1 MAFHQPHPVFSV
13 VIPAFNEEEG
23 ILPIVQRVLSL
34 RPQLA
39 ASGLEGPEVIV
50 VDDGSR
56 DRTAQLVGTLP
67 EVRVIRHGENRGYGA
82 ALKSGMTAAR
92 GDLIAFLD
100 ADGTYPPESFPILWQ
115 AALDGADV
123 VVGSRMADE
132 FSAMPLT
139 RRLGNRLFA
148 GLVTLLG
155 NRRVRDSASGMRVI
169 RRQALRRLE
178 PLPDGLHFTPIMS
191 LRAMHEGLTL
201 VEVPIPYA
209 ERVGRSKLSVGRDGL
224 RYLRSIVWT
233 ALSYNPVRVLGGLGV
248 AGVAV
253 ATLVGLGLAAARLS
267 GVTTLGPWG
276 VAAVFAALVA
286 GVGGVSLFGLGA
298 TFNYLLALLRNRDG
312 APPHPEKSDDSCLPQ
327 GTSPHVLRDLRGER
341 IRYGLFGK
349 PLFARPL
356 ERHFG
361 WAGLAAGAAGSVLA
375 AGSLVLGLYG
385 WAIDRLWLYLVGSAL
400 LILVGVQ
407 LVVSWILMQT
417 LQEVADRD
425 RDRGPVDEQSA
436 RP

>member
-1 MAFHQPHPVFSV
+1 VTPTLSV
-13 VIPAFNEEEG
+13 VIPAFNEEQG
-23 ILPIVQRVLSL
+23 ILPIIQRVLSL

-39 ASGLEGPEVIV
+39 AAGLDGPEVIV

-56 DRTAQLVGTLP
+56 DRTAELLSGVP

-82 ALKSGMTAAR
+82 ALKSGMTAAH

-100 ADGTYPPESFPILWQ
+100 ADGTYPPESFPALCA
-115 AALDGADV
+115 AALAGADI

-132 FSAMPLT
+132 NSAMPLS
-139 RRLGNRLFA
+139 RRLGNRVFA
-148 GLVTLLG
+148 NLVTLLG

-169 RRQALRRLE
+169 RREALPRLE

-191 LRAMHEGLTL
+191 LRAMHEGLTM

-209 ERVGRSKLSVGRDGL
+209 ERVGRSKLSVARDGM

-233 ALSYNPVRVLGGLGV
+233 ALSYNPVRVLGGIGL
-248 AGVAV
+248 AGVAFAIAV
-253 ATLVGLGLAAARLS
+253 GAALVAARLN

-276 VAAVFAALVA
+276 VSAVFAALVA

-298 TFNYLLALLRNRDG
+298 TFNYLLALLRRE
-312 APPHPEKSDDSCLPQ
+312 P
-327 GTSPHVLRDLRGER
+327 
-341 IRYGLFGK
+341 IRYGLFGT
-349 PLFARPL
+349 PLFAQPL

-361 WAGLAAGAAGSVLA
+361 WIGLLSAFAGGVLA
-375 AGSLVLGLYG
+375 VVSLVLGGYG
-385 WAIDRLWLYLVGSAL
+385 WPIDRLWLYLVGSAL

-407 LVVSWILMQT
+407 LLVSWILMET
-417 LQEVADRD
+417 LREVAGREF
-425 RDRGPVDEQSA
+425 VKETETK
-436 RP
+436 

>member
-1 MAFHQPHPVFSV
+1 M
-13 VIPAFNEEEG
+13 
-23 ILPIVQRVLSL
+23 LSL

-39 ASGLEGPEVIV
+39 AAGLDGPEVIV

-56 DRTAQLVGTLP
+56 DGTAELVERMP
-67 EVRVIRHGENRGYGA
+67 EVRIIRHGQNRGYGA

-92 GDLIAFLD
+92 GELIGFLD
-100 ADGTYPPESFPILWQ
+100 ADGTYPPECFPALWQ
-115 AALDGADV
+115 AALDGADL
-123 VVGSRMADE
+123 VVGSRMADAA
-132 FSAMPLT
+132 SAMPWS
-139 RRLGNRLFA
+139 RRVGNTLFA

-155 NRRVRDSASGMRVI
+155 DQRVRDSASGMRVI
-169 RRQALRRLE
+169 RRAALHRLA

-209 ERVGRSKLSVGRDGL
+209 ERIGRSKLRVARDGL

-233 ALSYNPVRVLGGLGV
+233 ALSYNPVRILGGLGV
-248 AGVAV
+248 AGVLV
-253 ATLVGLGLAAARLS
+253 AMLGGIGLIAARLS
-267 GVTTLGPWG
+267 GVTVLGPWG
-276 VAAVFAALVA
+276 VAVVFAMLTA

-298 TFNYLLALLRNRDG
+298 TFNYLLALQRR
-312 APPHPEKSDDSCLPQ
+312 ES
-327 GTSPHVLRDLRGER
+327 
-341 IRYGLFGK
+341 IRYGLFGA

-361 WAGLAAGAAGSVLA
+361 WAGLLTGSAGAVLA

-385 WAIDRLWLYLVGSAL
+385 WPIDRLWLYLVGSAL

-407 LVVSWILMQT
+407 LVVSWIVMQT
-417 LQEVADRD
+417 LQEVQDR
-425 RDRGPVDEQSA
+425 EAA
-436 RP
+436 RSVSGHGVG

>member
-1 MAFHQPHPVFSV
+1 MTTTFSV
-13 VIPAFNEEEG
+13 VIPAFNEEQG
-23 ILPIVQRVLSL
+23 ILPIIQRVLSL

-39 ASGLEGPEVIV
+39 AAGLDGPEVIV

-56 DRTAQLVGTLP
+56 DRTAELVSAVA

-100 ADGTYPPESFPILWQ
+100 ADGTYPPESFPALCA
-115 AALDGADV
+115 AALAGADM
-123 VVGSRMADE
+123 VVGSRMANE
-132 FSAMPLT
+132 ASAMPWS
-139 RRLGNRLFA
+139 RRLGNRIFA
-148 GLVTLLG
+148 RLVTLLG
-155 NRRVRDSASGMRVI
+155 NHRVHDSASGMRVI
-169 RRQALRRLE
+169 RREALQRLD

-191 LRAMHEGLTL
+191 LRAVHEGLTMI
-201 VEVPIPYA
+201 EVPIPYA
-209 ERVGRSKLSVGRDGL
+209 ERVGRSKLSIARDGM

-233 ALSYNPVRVLGGLGV
+233 ALSYNPVRVLGGIGV
-248 AGVAV
+248 VGVGFAAFV
-253 ATLVGLGLAAARLS
+253 CAALVAARL
-267 GVTTLGPWG
+267 GGITALGPWG

-298 TFNYLLALLRNRDG
+298 TFNYLLALLRRE
-312 APPHPEKSDDSCLPQ
+312 P
-327 GTSPHVLRDLRGER
+327 
-341 IRYGLFGK
+341 IRYGLFGT

-361 WAGLAAGAAGSVLA
+361 WVGMLAAAAGGVLA
-375 AGSLVLGLYG
+375 GASIVLGLYG

-407 LVVSWILMQT
+407 LLVSWILMET
-417 LQEVADRD
+417 LREVA
-425 RDRGPVDEQSA
+425 A
-436 RP
+436 RELGKHTRNDL

>member
-1 MAFHQPHPVFSV
+1 MTATFSV
-13 VIPAFNEEEG
+13 IIPAFNEEQG
-23 ILPIVQRVLSL
+23 ILPIVERVLSL

-39 ASGLEGPEVIV
+39 AAGLDGPEVIV

-56 DRTAQLVGTLP
+56 DRTAELLSGVP

-82 ALKSGMTAAR
+82 ALKSGMTAAH

-100 ADGTYPPESFPILWQ
+100 ADGTYPPESFPALCA
-115 AALDGADV
+115 AALAGADI

-132 FSAMPLT
+132 NSAMPLS
-139 RRLGNRLFA
+139 RRLGNRVFA
-148 GLVTLLG
+148 NLVTLLG

-169 RRQALRRLE
+169 RREALLRLE

-191 LRAMHEGLTL
+191 LRAMHEGLTM

-209 ERVGRSKLSVGRDGL
+209 ERVGRSKLSVARDGM

-233 ALSYNPVRVLGGLGV
+233 ALSYNPVRVLGGIGL
-248 AGVAV
+248 AGVAFAIAV
-253 ATLVGLGLAAARLS
+253 GAALVAARLN

-276 VAAVFAALVA
+276 VSAVFAALVA

-298 TFNYLLALLRNRDG
+298 TFNYLLALLRRE
-312 APPHPEKSDDSCLPQ
+312 P
-327 GTSPHVLRDLRGER
+327 
-341 IRYGLFGK
+341 IRYGLFGT
-349 PLFARPL
+349 PLFAQPL

-361 WAGLAAGAAGSVLA
+361 WIGLLSAFAGGVLA
-375 AGSLVLGLYG
+375 VVSLVLGGYG
-385 WAIDRLWLYLVGSAL
+385 WPIDRLWLYLVGSAL

-407 LVVSWILMQT
+407 LLVSWILMET
-417 LQEVADRD
+417 LREVAGRELVKDS
-425 RDRGPVDEQSA
+425 VTK
-436 RP
+436 